1 MKRSR
6 LLGLLLTLV
15 LLLPIIAA
23 CGGDT
28 GTAGTGATS
37 GAGAGTGTEATA
49 ATGGTGTEATAATG
63 TGGVTAAT
71 AETTPMAEATADGGA
86 MTETATASTG
96 AGMAETATTA
106 AGAGGTSGGQTAAMP
121 TVDWSKVEVEDGAQL
136 RFGAAGNPT
145 EQQIYIDGANRFQE
159 AFPNVTL
166 TFEPVND
173 YQTSMKAAMAG
184 GTGPDVFLLD
194 AELMG
199 AFAPEGLLLPL
210 DDTMQQAG
218 LKTSDYYE
226 PLIELYQQDG
236 QTLGVPKDFN
246 PVVLFVNDQMAQE
259 AGVDPQNIK
268 TWDDMKEA
276 AQKMTK
282 GEGPGKTYGV
292 CLNSDILRSGAFI
305 FQNGNEMIQDN
316 KAVLN
321 DPKAVQAIEFWKSFK
336 DDGTGELYTEMG
348 KGWCGEAFSGK
359 NAGMVLEGGW
369 LIPFMADPANGA
381 TDVKYTAV
389 PLPKPEGGQDATWLF
404 TNGFAANAKSQ
415 FPKAAA
421 AAAVFLAGPEN
432 QQAVLQSG
440 LAAPSLKALANDPF
454 FQNDPNQQ
462 VLVAQGQNGRLADT
476 LLGGPI
482 KKGDV
487 LKPINEA
494 QERIFLGAQT
504 VQEAM
509 DQAAQEVDA
518 VLAR

>member
-1 MKRSR
+1 M
-6 LLGLLLTLV
+6 LLLV
-15 LLLPIIAA
+15 LILPIIVA
-23 CGGDT
+23 CGGDN
-28 GTAGTGATS
+28 GAAGTGATA
-37 GAGAGTGTEATA
+37 GAGANTGVEATATGAEAEVTAASETEATTAPETEATA
-49 ATGGTGTEATAATG
+49 MTEATATTDAG
-63 TGGVTAAT
+63 T
-71 AETTPMAEATADGGA
+71 
-86 MTETATASTG
+86 MTETTTATG
-96 AGMAETATTA
+96 AGTTETSTAA
-106 AGAGGTSGGQTAAMP
+106 AGATGGETAAMP
-121 TVDWSKVEVEDGAQL
+121 TVDWSKVEVEEGAQL

-145 EQQIYIDGANRFQE
+145 EQQLYIDGAERFQE
-159 AFPNVTL
+159 AFPGVTL
-166 TFEPVND
+166 TFEPIND
-173 YQTSMKAAMAG
+173 YQTSIKAAMAG

-194 AELMG
+194 GELMG

-210 DDTMQQAG
+210 DDAMQQAG
-218 LKTSDYYE
+218 LQASDYHE
-226 PLIELYQQDG
+226 LLIELYQQDD
-236 QTLGVPKDFN
+236 QTLGIPKDFN
-246 PVVLFVNDQMAQE
+246 PVVLFVNNQMAQD
-259 AGVDPQNIK
+259 AGVDPNNIK
-268 TWDDMKEA
+268 TWDDMKNA
-276 AQKMTK
+276 AQSMTK

-321 DPKAVQAIEFWKSFK
+321 DDKAVQAIEFWKSFK

-348 KGWCGEAFSGK
+348 KTWCGEAFSSQT
-359 NAGMVLEGGW
+359 AAMVLEGGW

-381 TDVKYTAV
+381 TDVEYTAV

-421 AAAVFLAGPEN
+421 AAAVFLAGPDN
-432 QQAVLQSG
+432 QQEVLKSG
-440 LAAPSLKALANDPF
+440 LASPSLKALANDPF

-462 VLVAQGQNGRLADT
+462 VLVNQGQYGRLADT

-494 QERIFLGAQT
+494 QERIFLGAQP
-504 VQEAM
+504 VKEAM